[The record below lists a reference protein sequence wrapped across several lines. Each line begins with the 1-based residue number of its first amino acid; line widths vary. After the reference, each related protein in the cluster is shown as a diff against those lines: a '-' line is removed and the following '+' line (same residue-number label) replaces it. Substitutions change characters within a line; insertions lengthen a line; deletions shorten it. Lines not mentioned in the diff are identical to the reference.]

1 MFLAVTSESKVIAGK
16 DMERAVNAC
25 TTQIKQHVAP
35 TWDRIPAH
43 IILCEDKKEIPAVAD
58 VLTVLDDSDQ
68 SGYAGY
74 HRVAPEGKAYSRVFV
89 KPILIHGGELL
100 TTSLSVSSVMSHEIC
115 EWFVN
120 RSLDLWVD
128 GPQGEYALEICDP
141 VSEDA
146 YEIDG
151 VSVSNFVYRLFF
163 DGRAPAACQFDHLRR
178 VRGPFTPSAGGYMHL
193 RKIGEMQ
200 MIRGGP
206 EGIL

>member
-1 MFLAVTSESKVIAGK
+1 EGSHARALAVKSPRSVRMFLAVTSESKVIAGK
-16 DMERAVNAC
+16 DLERAVNAC

-58 VLTVLDDSDQ
+58 VVTVLD
-68 SGYAGY
+68 
-74 HRVAPEGKAYSRVFV
+74 
-89 KPILIHGGELL
+89 
-100 TTSLSVSSVMSHEIC
+100 
-115 EWFVN
+115 
-120 RSLDLWVD
+120 
-128 GPQGEYALEICDP
+128 
-141 VSEDA
+141 
-146 YEIDG
+146 
-151 VSVSNFVYRLFF
+151 VSNFVYRLFF